1 MDDSDS
7 KYVEALKKIKQ
18 VKDENKKKVEK
29 IRNVD
34 LEEKKKI
41 INCIV
46 NVEIVERLIKEETIF
61 DPNHNGGELAFV
73 YPDGNRL
80 GLADA
85 IKALRSQLNR

>member
-1 MDDSDS
+1 MDDS

-18 VKDENKKKVEK
+18 VKDENKQKVEK
-29 IRNVD
+29 IRNVN
-34 LEEKKKI
+34 LEEKKKV

-46 NVEIVERLIKEETIF
+46 NIEIVERLIKEGTIF
-61 DPNHNGGELAFV
+61 DPNRNSGELAFI

-85 IKALRSQLNR
+85 IKVLRSELNQ

>member
-1 MDDSDS
+1 MDDS

-29 IRNVD
+29 IRNVN

-41 INCIV
+41 INAIV
-46 NVEIVERLIKEETIF
+46 NIEIVEKLIKEGTIF

-80 GLADA
+80 GLIDA
-85 IKALRSQLNR
+85 IRALRSLLNQ